1 MRKSTV
7 KLLAFINMVLAAA
20 LTWMWFDAQGHLK
33 NTHWAVPAVRPAD
46 FAGMLPK
53 VERPQGGEVGRF
65 MATLDR
71 PLFSPTRRPP
81 PPVIVTVP
89 PPPPPPDPLNNTQ
102 LLALIV
108 GPHSGAIVAR
118 VDGKVRRVR
127 LNERIGDWTIQSV
140 KDRDVTFARGNET
153 RVVRLDRARA
163 AAGSPLPP
171 PVR

>member
-7 KLLAFINMVLAAA
+7 RLLAFINMVLAAA
-20 LTWMWFDAQGHLK
+20 LAWMWFDPEGQLK
-33 NTHWAVPAVRPAD
+33 NTHWIVPAARPPD

-65 MATLDR
+65 VATLDR

-81 PPVIVTVP
+81 PPVIITAA

-102 LLALIV
+102 LLALIA
-108 GPHSGAIVAR
+108 GPQSGAIVAR

-127 LNERIGDWTIQSV
+127 LNEKIGDWTIQSV
-140 KDRDVTFARGNET
+140 KDRDVTFVRGNEN
-153 RVVRLDRARA
+153 RVVRLDRTRITAT
-163 AAGSPLPP
+163 PPVPP
-171 PVR
+171 PAR